1 MPHSGPC
8 WAELVAATFQG
19 GGDVGLSS
27 LVSNLENRSLS
38 KIQISKLLKRQVC
51 TSFNIPSN
59 LVRLT
64 WEHPR
69 GAAWCAVDVTLLEL
83 ESVGGESNIGPKAG
97 DMVET
102 KQGEPLTWNL
112 YRSQE
117 NIINLLKAIGNY
129 ESVTAYAFCYVESE
143 RDLKAELFSL
153 GSDDRTAVWFN
164 GKLVDQNSAGR
175 RLVVDQDS
183 LPMEVKRGNNRLLI
197 KITQREGE
205 WGFVG
210 RFRLGV
216 SGRLFVLDGVTPH
229 NSVVVQA
236 LRGNQVVDTVLS
248 NQNGYYQL
256 ALPATG

>member
-1 MPHSGPC
+1 M
-8 WAELVAATFQG
+8 
-19 GGDVGLSS
+19 
-27 LVSNLENRSLS
+27 
-38 KIQISKLLKRQVC
+38 KR
-51 TSFNIPSN
+51 TSFLILFFLILPLFPSAQIN
-59 LVRLT
+59 KISYGKFIKDWLILG
-64 WEHPR
+64 PFP
-69 GAAWCAVDVTLLEL
+69 GMGIDQDYL

-236 LRGNQVVDTVLS
+236 LRGNQVVDTALS

-256 ALPATG
+256 ALPATGSYTFRCQVLKGYIYYNSSAKQTIESPA